1 MNQEELKRVVVW
13 QYTLVCLIS
22 LLIGVF
28 AGWLAGLSALA
39 GGFCVC
45 VPNSLLALKL
55 LLALKARRT
64 LRPMAVIVGELLK
77 MLAICTLF
85 VLVAKFFDGLNW
97 PAMLAGIIAAVA
109 GQFALIITKH

>member
-1 MNQEELKRVVVW
+1 
-13 QYTLVCLIS
+13 
-22 LLIGVF
+22 
-28 AGWLAGLSALA
+28 
-39 GGFCVC
+39 
-45 VPNSLLALKL
+45 
-55 LLALKARRT
+55 
-64 LRPMAVIVGELLK
+64 